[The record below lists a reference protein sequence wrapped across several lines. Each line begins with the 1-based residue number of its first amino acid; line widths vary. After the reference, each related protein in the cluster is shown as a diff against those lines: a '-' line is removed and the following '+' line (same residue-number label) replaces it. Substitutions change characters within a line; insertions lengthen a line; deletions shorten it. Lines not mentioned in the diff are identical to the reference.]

1 MWQAPWNEGGA
12 AVAAAYPP
20 RLNFCLPW
28 FYREGPVR
36 IDPLPPLQN
45 LIAFEAAVRH
55 GSFTRAA
62 AELHL
67 TQSAISRQVAQLE
80 EFLGR
85 ALFRREHK
93 RIHLTVAGQLYAE
106 EVHRLLT
113 QCAEATAKVIT
124 HSGEQR
130 LTLACSSGVAALWL
144 GPLLGRY
151 VDAQPTV
158 DARLRVV
165 DGLDSLVRTEFDLG
179 VYFLRSPSPSGL
191 DSRLL
196 FPESVGAYCSPGYL
210 GRALLAPRQL
220 LDHRLLMIEDGQRQW
235 LSWADWFARQGI
247 DAALVRRRLTVNHY
261 PVLVDLALAGR
272 GIVLGWRPMI
282 DEHLR
287 SGALVPAC
295 AAQVGTVG
303 GYYLL
308 TPTAKLPSRAARAF
322 EQWLMQTIEA

>member
-1 MWQAPWNEGGA
+1 M
-12 AVAAAYPP
+12 
-20 RLNFCLPW
+20 
-28 FYREGPVR
+28 R

-45 LIAFEAAVRH
+45 LVAFEAAVRH

-67 TQSAISRQVAQLE
+67 TQSAVSRQVSQLE
-80 EFLGR
+80 DFLGR

-93 RIHLTVAGQLYAE
+93 RIHLTAAGQLYAE

-124 HSGEQR
+124 HSGEQQ

-151 VDAQPTV
+151 ADEQPSVDV
-158 DARLRVV
+158 RLRVV
-165 DGLDSLVRTEFDLG
+165 DGLDSLVRTEFDLA
-179 VYFLRSPSPSGL
+179 VYFLRSPSPTGL

-196 FPESVGAYCSPGYL
+196 FPESVGAYCSPSYL
-210 GRALLAPRQL
+210 NGALLAPEQL
-220 LDHRLLMIEDGQRQW
+220 LEHRLLMIEDGQRQW
-235 LSWADWFARQGI
+235 LAWADWFARQNVDTPLI
-247 DAALVRRRLTVNHY
+247 HKRMTVNSY
-261 PVLVDLALAGR
+261 PVLVDLAIAGH
-272 GIVLGWRPMI
+272 GIVLGWQPMI
-282 DEHLR
+282 DKHVR

-295 AAQVGTVG
+295 AEQVGTVG

-322 EQWLMQTIEA
+322 ERWLMLGIEG

>member
-1 MWQAPWNEGGA
+1 M
-12 AVAAAYPP
+12 
-20 RLNFCLPW
+20 
-28 FYREGPVR
+28 R
-36 IDPLPPLQN
+36 IEPLPPLQN
-45 LIAFEAAVRH
+45 LIAFEATVRH

-93 RIHLTVAGQLYAE
+93 RIHLTIAGQIYAE
-106 EVHRLLT
+106 EIHRILT
-113 QCAEATAKVIT
+113 QCAEATAQVIT
-124 HSGEQR
+124 HSGEQQ

-151 VDAQPTV
+151 KDEFPTV
-158 DARLRVV
+158 DIRLRVV
-165 DGLDSLVRTEFDLG
+165 DGLDSLVRAEFDLAL
-179 VYFLRSPSPSGL
+179 YFLREQSPPGL

-196 FPESVGAYCSPGYL
+196 FAESVNAYCSPGYL
-210 GRALLAPRQL
+210 NGQTLEPEQL
-220 LDHRLLMIEDGQRQW
+220 LDHCLLMLEDGQRQW
-235 LSWADWFARQGI
+235 LSWNDWFGRQGV
-247 DAALVRRRLTVNHY
+247 DASLIHQRMTVNLY
-261 PVLVDLALAGR
+261 PVLVDLAIAGH

-282 DEHLR
+282 DRHVQ

-295 AAQVGTVG
+295 NSDIGAIG

-308 TPTAKLPSRAARAF
+308 TPSGKMPRRAARAF
-322 EQWLMQTIEA
+322 EKWLSNEIAN